1 MNKALEFLKENK
13 NILIVGV
20 LIVILILAV
29 ALINVSG
36 GDKAAN
42 SSDTLKSAEELKLTR
57 IISEL
62 EGVGETEVMITS
74 DADGIKGVVIVCE
87 GAENIMVKSSILNVV
102 STALNIDKNNI
113 AIYAMN

>member
-1 MNKALEFLKENK
+1 MNKALEYLKENK

-36 GDKAAN
+36 GDKAAI

-74 DADGIKGVVIVCE
+74 DVDGIKGVVIVCE

>member
-1 MNKALEFLKENK
+1 MNKALEYLKENK

>member
-1 MNKALEFLKENK
+1 MKKVVEYLKENK

-20 LIVILILAV
+20 LILILILAV
-29 ALINVSG
+29 ALINSG
-36 GDKAAN
+36 GGGSV
-42 SSDTLKSAEELKLTR
+42 SSDSLKSQEELKLTR
-57 IISEL
+57 ILSEL
-62 EGVGETEVMITS
+62 EGVGDAEVMITS
-74 DADGIKGVVIVCE
+74 DGDGVKGVVIICE